1 MEKVNVLI
9 VGAGG
14 YGGCGSV
21 EILCSHPNVRIVGLV
36 DQENIGRP
44 YSAVY
49 PHLKGFCDLP
59 IMPPDFDKITE
70 KVDVVFFSTPDGVG
84 QVYAPYWVERG
95 SRVIDFSGDFRFQ
108 EASEYSE
115 YARRINKAQTH
126 ACPEIAKEAVY
137 GVPELYR
144 EDIKRTK
151 VVGNPGCFAI
161 SCILG
166 LAPAV
171 QKGLIELDHIVCDAK
186 TGVSGAG
193 KKANP
198 SYHYPHR
205 YETMNA
211 YRIGNHQ
218 HVLEIER
225 ELSKLAGRSLKVTF
239 TPHVVPLTRGIVST
253 LYAPIKEKV
262 EFEDII
268 SSYRRFYQSAP
279 FVRVV
284 GPEEPQLSSNV
295 RGTNFC
301 IIWLNLDKRTETLIV
316 VSHID
321 NLLKGQAGN
330 AVQNMNIMF
339 GLEETTGLMRPS
351 QFP

>member
-1 MEKVNVLI
+1 MEKVNVVI

-21 EILCSHPNVRIVGLV
+21 EILCSHPLVRIVALV
-36 DQENIGRP
+36 DQENVGKP
-44 YSAVY
+44 FSSVY
-49 PHLKGFCDLP
+49 PHLKGFCDLT

-84 QVYAPYWVERG
+84 QGYAPYWLEKG
-95 SRVIDFSGDFRFQ
+95 ARVIDFSGDFRFR
-108 EASEYSE
+108 EPSE
-115 YARRINKAQTH
+115 YAEYAKRINKAQTH
-126 ACPEIAKEAVY
+126 SCPEVAKEAVY
-137 GVPELYR
+137 GVPELYK
-144 EDIKRTK
+144 EAIKDAK

-171 QKGLIELDHIVCDAK
+171 KDGLIELENIICDAK

-193 KKANP
+193 KKVNP

-225 ELSKLAGRSLKVTF
+225 ELSKLAHKSLKVTF
-239 TPHVVPLTRGIVST
+239 TPHVVPMTRGIVST
-253 LYAPIKEKV
+253 LYAPIKGQVK
-262 EFEDII
+262 FQDII
-268 SSYRRFYQSAP
+268 GSYRLFYESAP
-279 FVRVV
+279 FVRVA
-284 GPEEPQLSSNV
+284 GPEEPQASSTV

-301 IIWLNLDKRTETLIV
+301 VIWLNLDPRTETLIV

-339 GLEETTGLMRPS
+339 GLEETMGLMKPS